1 MIFYTL
7 SVDFC
12 HSCLF
17 NSKIDMCAFLFA
29 SVSFIRG
36 STTFRIV
43 SSLVLKRCLLHVW
56 KIYNWLISVVIWPWR
71 WWLNSPDLGPLSLF
85 FHTLGNKV
93 TCGPR
98 LMKHTTFLV
107 APHLKSAFEAYGTF
121 IDRSYKSA
129 SWWFSI
135 HSVLISAIHV
145 YFILK
150 LTCVHSYL
158 LLCH

>member
-1 MIFYTL
+1 MYYWNIFYASFVHGLLLWNHLKDSQWSTLFFFPGLPGCFGTILHRFYWHKFHHFWTHSIL

-93 TCGPR
+93 TCGSR
-98 LMKHTTFLV
+98 LMKHTTFL
-107 APHLKSAFEAYGTF
+107 
-121 IDRSYKSA
+121 
-129 SWWFSI
+129 
-135 HSVLISAIHV
+135 
-145 YFILK
+145 
-150 LTCVHSYL
+150 
-158 LLCH
+158 